1 MSGLRGDLGEG
12 QPMSEWDDFRDMGV
26 STPTIPSAGEE
37 RLRRHVDATNLQRFY
52 NLTTWL
58 LSEAPT
64 GRLDEGATVGY
75 HHALRAVTGLRDE
88 LRRDKMVEHDEGFW
102 HLGRK
107 HCGYSLNCV
116 PISIR

>member
-1 MSGLRGDLGEG
+1 MTA
-12 QPMSEWDDFRDMGV
+12 Q
-26 STPTIPSAGEE
+26 EE

-88 LRRDKMVEHDEGFW
+88 LRRDKMIEHDEGFW

-107 HCGYSLNCV
+107 RKGGG
-116 PISIR
+116 